1 MFYLVCYDVETTTKE
16 GRRRLRRVAKVCQ
29 SYGQRAQKSVF
40 ECQMD
45 LSLYLQF
52 EQRLRSIIDTETD
65 SLRIYQIDED
75 SVPKIKHFGKSELRD
90 FETPQIV

>member
-1 MFYLVCYDVETTTKE
+1 
-16 GRRRLRRVAKVCQ
+16 
-29 SYGQRAQKSVF
+29 
-40 ECQMD
+40 MD